1 MKILAT
7 VIVVALFMFDAS
19 PELEARSR
27 RVGQLPNGG
36 KFECNTCHTS
46 GGGSPRNPFGIATFS
61 FMNTP
66 SAAGNVEWVAELAM
80 LDSDGDGF
88 TNGEELQDALG
99 EWRIPA
105 ADPGMFSS
113 VSNPGSALSVP
124 SGDGRIVTVNLTGF
138 DSQVNR
144 WLEMRLV
151 DVESGEEVTR
161 TRRDELA
168 DGTTKIAMRGALDGK
183 DYYVD
188 FYIDGNN
195 NRMYD
200 APATDEA
207 WRISV
212 ENVSAD
218 VELDFAYNKDYT
230 DINWGQIVSV
240 NERTIASG
248 VELFGNTPNPVSDVT
263 SFNFSLEQ
271 PQSVRLQV
279 LGARGDV
286 VATVAARLYSAGEQQ
301 LQWSAAGLTP
311 GVYYYRLEAGDAAL
325 IRRML
330 VIR

>member
-1 MKILAT
+1 MKVLAT
-7 VIVVALFMFDAS
+7 IIVAALFLFDAS

-36 KFECNTCHTS
+36 KFECNTCHTN
-46 GGGSPRNPFGIATFS
+46 GGGSPRNSFGLATFS

-80 LDSDGDGF
+80 LDSDNDGF

-105 ADPGMFSS
+105 ADPGMFSL

-124 SGDGRIVTVNLTGF
+124 GGDGRIVTVNLSGF
-138 DSQVNR
+138 DSQVGR

-151 DVESGEEVTR
+151 DVETGEEVTR
-161 TRRDELA
+161 TRRDALA
-168 DGTTKIAMRGALDGK
+168 SASMKIAMRGALDGK
-183 DYYVD
+183 NYFVD
-188 FYIDGNN
+188 FYVDGNDN
-195 NRMYD
+195 QSYD
-200 APATDEA
+200 APTTDEA
-207 WRISV
+207 WRI
-212 ENVSAD
+212 NVDNVTGD
-218 VELDFAYNKDYT
+218 VDLNFSYNMDYT

-248 VELFGNTPNPVSDVT
+248 VELFGNTPNPVNDVT
-263 SFNFSLEQ
+263 RFNFSLER
-271 PQSVRLQV
+271 PQTVRLQV

-286 VATVAARLYSAGEQQ
+286 VATVAARAYAAGEHQ

-311 GVYYYRLEAGDAAL
+311 GVYYYRLEAGNAL
-325 IRRML
+325 LVRRML